1 MGLVTL
7 TEILKESVE
16 KKYAVGAFDTLDD
29 NFTEAIV
36 AAAEEEGLPVILMV
50 PNFFADDRDERQMSF
65 YFNRLLDRC
74 QRRRFPSACIW
85 TTATA
90 SPAASK
96 PSTAAARRSCLTA
109 RRSRWRKT
117 WPSPGSSSG
126 LPTAAA

>member
-50 PNFFADDRDERQMSF
+50 PNFFADDRDERQMSLLQPAAGPLPAGDGSRLPASGPRQQL
-65 YFNRLLDRC
+65 RLLR
-74 QRRRFPSACIW
+74 QSHPRR
-85 TTATA
+85 
-90 SPAASK
+90 
-96 PSTAAARRSCLTA
+96 LHVDHV
-109 RRSRWRKT
+109 
-117 WPSPGSSSG
+117 
-126 LPTAAA
+126 

>member
-7 TEILKESVE
+7 TEILEESVE

-50 PNFFADDRDERQMSF
+50 PNFFADIRDERQLSF

-74 QRRRFPSACIW
+74 QRATVPVCLHLDHGNSFACCVKAIH
-85 TTATA
+85 
-90 SPAASK
+90 
-96 PSTAAARRSCLTA
+96 
-109 RRSRWRKT
+109 
-117 WPSPGSSSG
+117 G
-126 LPTAAA
+126 

>member
-36 AAAEEEGLPVILMV
+36 AAAEEEGLPVILMI
-50 PNFFADDRDERQMSF
+50 PNFFADNRDARQLSF

-74 QRRRFPSACIW
+74 HR
-85 TTATA
+85 
-90 SPAASK
+90 AAV
-96 PSTAAARRSCLTA
+96 PVCLPLDHGNSFA
-109 RRSRWRKT
+109 
-117 WPSPGSSSG
+117 
-126 LPTAAA
+126 

>member
-74 QRRRFPSACIW
+74 QRATVPVCLPSGPRQQLRLLRQSHPRR
-85 TTATA
+85 
-90 SPAASK
+90 
-96 PSTAAARRSCLTA
+96 LHVDYV
-109 RRSRWRKT
+109 
-117 WPSPGSSSG
+117 
-126 LPTAAA
+126 

>member
-50 PNFFADDRDERQMSF
+50 PNFFADDRDGRHDDR
-65 YFNRLLDRC
+65 YRPARNGRLAATGI
-74 QRRRFPSACIW
+74 SAKPVLH
-85 TTATA
+85 TD
-90 SPAASK
+90 K
-96 PSTAAARRSCLTA
+96 PSGKEYRDEANRFC
-109 RRSRWRKT
+109 
-117 WPSPGSSSG
+117 GD
-126 LPTAAA
+126 

>member
-36 AAAEEEGLPVILMV
+36 AAAEEEGLPVILMI
-50 PNFFADDRDERQMSF
+50 PNFFADNRDERKLSF

-74 QRRRFPSACIW
+74 QRAVVRCACIW
-85 TTATA
+85 ITATA
-90 SPAASK
+90 LRAASR
-96 PSTAAARRSCLTA
+96 PSMADVHRSCSTV
-109 RRSRWRKT
+109 RRFRWKKI
-117 WPSPGSSSG
+117 SPLLRSLFGS
-126 LPTAAA
+126 PIAAT